1 MRKFHGIMRD
11 GLRVE
16 QLRIERLIAGHLGR
30 EHAADLSGDALA
42 IGVDRLTGEILVF
55 RHLREDGGNFLCHAA
70 RYFIHLL
77 VLQLLR
83 LLWGLRQWAVRLNFL
98 GDSFGELVNLLGVD
112 FGKFLIRHQGIGLA
126 LGDRVLQELVNR
138 FNVPAGLFGGGL
150 QLSIRLR
157 AQSVDFSLLL
167 SGKFTDSF
175 LIEPES

>member
-1 MRKFHGIMRD
+1 MGCSA
-11 GLRVE
+11 E
-16 QLRIERLIAGHLGR
+16 
-30 EHAADLSGDALA
+30 
-42 IGVDRLTGEILVF
+42 
-55 RHLREDGGNFLCHAA
+55 
-70 RYFIHLL
+70 
-77 VLQLLR
+77 
-83 LLWGLRQWAVRLNFL
+83 FL

-150 QLSIRLR
+150 ELSIRLR